1 MVTIAPTV
9 YEAVY
14 EVMKIPNG
22 KYVWY
27 PTLCLIDYIPKGKRH
42 ATWSKVLNKTQN
54 NEDGALYVAAMH
66 VIIRSG
72 KREKQADKRLKEE
85 NSGVTDSWND

>member
-1 MVTIAPTV
+1 MVTAAPTV
-9 YEAVY
+9 YE
-14 EVMKIPNG
+14 VMKTPSG

-27 PTLCLIDYIPKGKRH
+27 PALWLIDYIPKGKRH

-66 VIIRSG
+66 VIIRSA
-72 KREKQADKRLKEE
+72 KREEQADKRLKEE
-85 NSGVTDSWND
+85 NSGVTDSWRE